1 MLPEQ
6 KYLLKDLR
14 LNTVTD
20 CSIDEAVGIMLG
32 IWKVDCYLD
41 VLQIDREF
49 SFPNKYQSFEFNL
62 SDYLYEE
69 RDALQNAYTEAKIE
83 KLSANEQQDGTHIE
97 SEQQEFKEAVDI
109 QLESYLEEIEKF
121 DTNYMKKAKKYLCL
135 IENELSKGS
144 LSTLRINNI
153 HDRRINLASLDEW
166 CNQFLDDKQSI
177 FDDIKQNEINN
188 KKESL
193 EDEDLRLNANVTFGL
208 LLHAYIYDHIDKGVH
223 KFGEADDANISAVH
237 FKLSK
242 LLKQNNISPEGQSTR
257 SITSRLTAA
266 QKAFQKFI
274 NDSSKFGKK

>member
-83 KLSANEQQDGTHIE
+83 KLSAHEHQEGTHIE
-97 SEQQEFKEAVDI
+97 SEQQKFKGAVDI
-109 QLESYLEEIEKF
+109 ELESYLKEIEKF

-166 CNQFLDDKQSI
+166 CNTIKDDKRSI

-188 KKESL
+188 KKEAL

-274 NDSSKFGKK
+274 LENSTSGKK

>member
-97 SEQQEFKEAVDI
+97 SEQQKFKEAVDI
-109 QLESYLEEIEKF
+109 QLDSYLEEIEKF

-193 EDEDLRLNANVTFGL
+193 EDEDLRLSANVTFGL
-208 LLHAYIYDHIDKGVH
+208 LLNAYIHEHIDNGVH
-223 KFGEADDANISAVH
+223 KFGEFDDANFSAVQT
-237 FKLSK
+237 KLSDILARK
-242 LLKQNNISPEGQSTR
+242 IGSSKTQGEKSIRTRISN
-257 SITSRLTAA
+257 A
-266 QKAFQKFI
+266 QEAFQKFI
-274 NDSSKFGKK
+274 KDSSKSGKK